1 MNVDCFLYFICTLGY
16 VGERERERE
25 REDCCVVGFVIVSVF
40 GFLWE

>member
-25 REDCCVVGFVIVSVF
+25 RERIVV
-40 GFLWE
+40 LWGL